1 MLILQTGDVIAYADD
16 ESNMV
21 VIWNGSATFN
31 VYADGTESDVFT
43 HYGVVTISDGGERRS
58 GLAQRSACLTT
69 S

>member
-31 VYADGTESDVFT
+31 VYAVGTASDVFT
-43 HYGVVTISDGGERRS
+43 HYGVVTISDAVNVARDW
-58 GLAQRSACLTT
+58 LNAQPA
-69 S
+69 